1 MLTPSYL
8 LHATEPAEEIA
19 EKLHQDILRR
29 IIERIRI
36 RFERGDDYVLTAID
50 KWQIETLQQAGF
62 LLDEIQKEIASAT
75 DLMITEIAEAMEDA
89 GVTALEY
96 DDKIYREAGLD
107 PAPLTQSPHLIQVM
121 QRDYEA
127 TFGEWENFTRTTAA
141 SSQQTFIRLCDTAY
155 HQAIT
160 GMISP
165 QQAVKEALEELIRDG
180 IYVTYPS
187 GHRETI
193 ESATARCVRTG
204 ISQASAHI
212 QTARMDEFGVD
223 LVIVSSH
230 LGARPS
236 HQVWQGKVYS
246 RTGSG
251 KYPDFVSS
259 TDYGSVSGLCGAN
272 CRHHFSPW
280 FEGQGNPFEQFDA
293 EENLKQYELEQRQRT
308 LERRIRHTKQQV
320 LGYDAAGDKENYE
333 RKSALLQKQNE
344 AYNKFCEENGL
355 KKQQDRISIARWN
368 RSEAAKARAAVKKH
382 QKEVANSE
390 NRGKM
395 KERGLSMSLRRPK
408 SYILNDSEIK
418 SVIDDAKSI
427 DINPDVLRFN
437 KGSQTGFLESRG
449 CINIRGDI
457 LPDLDGLTARDR
469 MTQRAVLAH
478 EYYGHYKNH
487 PSPYEINDWRDEFK
501 ASYDAA
507 INTPNLTD
515 EERRDLMIDAYDRAK
530 EAGAFEGYDE
540 VARRI
545 IYGF

>member
-107 PAPLTQSPHLIQVM
+107 PEPLTQSPHLIQVM

-127 TFGEWENFTRTTAA
+127 TFGEWENFTRTTAT

-187 GHRETI
+187 GHKETI

-246 RTGSG
+246 RSGSG
-251 KYPDFVSS
+251 EYPDFVSS

-368 RSEAAKARAAVKKH
+368 RSEAAKARSAAKKH
-382 QKEVANSE
+382 KESVENSKQ
-390 NRGKM
+390 NGNI
-395 KERGLSMSLRRPK
+395 KEIGLQFFAKK
-408 SYILNDSEIK
+408 SSDFPTVRLERQEYAHVMSEIATHITK
-418 SVIDDAKSI
+418 EQSSRKVFSKPIGNYIYTVENNGFGNYRVIKKVKI
-427 DINPDVLRFN
+427 
-437 KGSQTGFLESRG
+437 EE
-449 CINIRGDI
+449 
-457 LPDLDGLTARDR
+457 DL
-469 MTQRAVLAH
+469 
-478 EYYGHYKNH
+478 
-487 PSPYEINDWRDEFK
+487 
-501 ASYDAA
+501 
-507 INTPNLTD
+507 
-515 EERRDLMIDAYDRAK
+515 
-530 EAGAFEGYDE
+530 
-540 VARRI
+540 
-545 IYGF
+545 